1 MKLKQLN
8 YWLLLSFALV
18 LFACSDDTFEPQLTT
33 SLETEK
39 LMYSQEGG
47 MQEFDLESNE
57 VWTVGDVPEWIT
69 VKVTDVD
76 VATRS
81 TSYTEGKKK
90 IQIIVA
96 PNPTHEFRNATIELT
111 STSGKKVSILVEQNK
126 TSKIVGYWILSE
138 GSAGSNNS
146 ELAWYDIEK
155 GEIAIKQ
162 FEALNGKKLGDTG
175 NDLQLYGSKMYCVVS
190 GPGMGND
197 NTEGTNYIE
206 VIDPA
211 TGKSIKRI
219 PFTDEAG
226 QPAKPRYIV
235 FEGGKGYVSSY
246 SNEVV
251 RLDTAALALDM
262 HAKLTGTFAE
272 ELAISGQN
280 IYVCNS
286 GQGEDNKISVVDKTT
301 MKEVKVIETAKNP
314 TGIVAAGQD
323 QLFFNT
329 NYPEYAVYSLN
340 AKDYT
345 ISKIEDIQGSTLTC
359 FDGKIFMPYF
369 DWTSYEG
376 AVNMYTISTQKSSK
390 VMLDYKSVGIRMMVE
405 YKMGRVNGSNDL
417 FLTGGGQDVVIFDGI
432 TKEIK
437 YALKT
442 KVAYSNSVVPYYK

>member
-1 MKLKQLN
+1 MKLKQFN
-8 YWLLLSFALV
+8 YWLLLSLALV
-18 LFACSDDTFEPQLTT
+18 LFACSDDNFEPQFTT

-39 LMYSQEGG
+39 LNYSQEGG
-47 MQEFDLESNE
+47 MHEFELESNE
-57 VWTVGDVPEWIT
+57 IWTVGDVPEWIT
-69 VKVTDVD
+69 VKVTDVEP
-76 VATRS
+76 ATRS
-81 TSYTEGKKK
+81 TSYAEGKKK

-96 PNPTHEFRNATIELT
+96 PNPTREYRNATIELA
-111 STSGKKVSILVEQNK
+111 SASNKKVSLLVEQDK
-126 TSKIVGYWILSE
+126 ALQLVGYWILSE
-138 GSAGSNNS
+138 GYSGKNNS

-162 FEALNGKKLGDTG
+162 FEALNGEKLGDTANG
-175 NDLQLYGSKMYCVVS
+175 LKLYGSKMYCVVS
-190 GPGMGND
+190 GPGLGND
-197 NTEGTNYIE
+197 NIAGTNYIE

-226 QPAKPRYIV
+226 NPAKPRYIV
-235 FEGGKGYVSSY
+235 FEDGKGYVSSY

-251 RLDTAALALDM
+251 RLDTADLAFDK

-272 ELAISGQN
+272 ELAISGQH

-286 GQGEDNKISVVDKTT
+286 GQGEGNKISVVDKAT

-314 TGIVAAGQD
+314 TGIVAMGQD

-329 NYPEYAVYSLN
+329 NWPDYAVYSLN
-340 AKDYT
+340 AKDYSL
-345 ISKIEDIQGSTLTC
+345 SKVEGVQGSTLTS

-376 AVNMYTISTQKSSK
+376 AIYMYAPSTQKSSK
-390 VMLDYKSVGIRMMVE
+390 VMLDYESVGIRLMME
-405 YKMGRVNGSNDL
+405 YKMGKVNGSNDL
-417 FLTGGGQDVVIFDGI
+417 FLTGSGQDVVIFDGM

-437 YALKT
+437 YAFKT
-442 KVAYSNSVVPYYK
+442 KVAYSNSVVAYYR